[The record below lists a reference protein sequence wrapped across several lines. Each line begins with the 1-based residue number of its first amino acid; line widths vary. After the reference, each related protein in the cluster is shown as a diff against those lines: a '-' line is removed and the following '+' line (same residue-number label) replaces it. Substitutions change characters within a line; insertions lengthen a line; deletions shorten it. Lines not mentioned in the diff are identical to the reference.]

1 MPNLARHNLTRC
13 SKINTNLE
21 SYAEC
26 LEQVWIFGIRKLT
39 FSRNKM
45 HRRRKRQFSLES
57 EQWRLINE
65 EKVQASHQKHHNHE
79 QVSESI
85 IGELSLKIYTVTL

>member
-1 MPNLARHNLTRC
+1 MSGTGVDFLGYENWLLAEARC
-13 SKINTNLE
+13 IVVENDN
-21 SYAEC
+21 
-26 LEQVWIFGIRKLT
+26 FP
-39 FSRNKM
+39 
-45 HRRRKRQFSLES
+45 LES

-79 QVSESI
+79 QVSESN